1 MAKTLTSE
9 WARATYKKQTY
20 SIRSWITYTITD
32 TPNKKTIHFSA
43 GLETKSRKYVGK
55 TQLKV
60 RVRDGFGNVHECS
73 KKFEGTTA
81 TSKITYISNKEL
93 SWDRKTEDVNFDV
106 AVIVVFGKSIFT
118 GQNKYAEI
126 HIPIDL
132 TAKSKPT
139 VSFSVERATETTST
153 LTLKVETDRQLYI
166 NAPTITHNG
175 TTITPDFGVTFPYH
189 VTTQSVTLTATDTIA
204 KTQAYEYIYNG
215 VIGAFTFEL
224 HSNIDYVIPP
234 EWSPTGTTTSSGE
247 PAILINDQN
256 LPCPEIDMYGYASIR
271 VHAKDY
277 VKSAAAGYEVY
288 TLLPDDYGWLVEPLS
303 NGSWKLVI
311 RLKEQ
316 YVSNP
321 NSENATA
328 KLMIEYVTYTSS
340 DVVDNVAIFNTNR
353 NANFSTGLA
362 NNVFLGGCTLPDYSS
377 RVWYSAVNNPLY
389 IPDTNYVEVG
399 SNDTRVKGL
408 VKVGD
413 YLGVVKQ
420 SKSIDSS
427 VFLIYPTSFDDETTF
442 ATKACV
448 SGVGALSDYCFN
460 VLGDETLFLSP
471 RGIMAIE
478 PSEDEASRVK
488 DRSYFVNGKLLEE
501 INLER
506 AYSFVWNGMYL
517 LAVNNNVYVLD
528 GNQRNSWGNQKTNL
542 VYECY
547 YLENVPA
554 KVLFS
559 YDGELWFADFSGNLC
574 RFKSENEPDAFSD
587 NGVPVAARWATI
599 ADDDNA
605 LQYLKRLE
613 KKGTVVSLLPEKGTT
628 ARVYIKKDE
637 QEALS
642 PVVESAPIPD
652 NVVLPP
658 SVYTKK
664 KVKKYKRLQFIVED
678 ITAHPFGINKIIKS
692 YTVGNYAKK

>member
-1 MAKTLTSE
+1 MAKTLTSK
-9 WARATYKKQTY
+9 WIKTTYKKKTY
-20 SIRSWITYTITD
+20 YIRSWITYSYNE
-32 TPNKKTIHFSA
+32 TPNRKSITFSA
-43 GLETKSRKYVGK
+43 GFETKWRKYVSIEK
-55 TQLKV
+55 LKIT
-60 RVRDGFGNVHECS
+60 VRDGFGKEYVAS
-73 KKFEGTTA
+73 KKFAGTTA
-81 TSKITYISNKEL
+81 TSKITYISNKTFT
-93 SWDRKTEDVNFDV
+93 WDKKTEDVKFKVDV
-106 AVIVVFGKSIFT
+106 IADFGKTIFT
-118 GQNKYAEI
+118 GKGKSAKVS
-126 HIPIDL
+126 IPIEL
-132 TAKSKPT
+132 NAKSKPS
-139 VSFSVERATETTST
+139 VSFVVERATETTST
-153 LTLKVETDRQLYI
+153 ITLKADAERSFYI
-166 NAPTITHNG
+166 NAPTIERNYV
-175 TTITPDFGVTFPYH
+175 TITPNFGVTFPYL
-189 VTTQSVTLTATDTIA
+189 VSSGSATLTATDTIYS
-204 KTQAYEYIYNG
+204 TQPYKYTYSG
-215 VIGAFTFEL
+215 VVGGFAFNSE
-224 HSNIDYVIPP
+224 SNIDYVIPP
-234 EWSPTGTTTSSGE
+234 EWSPTAGSTSTGE
-247 PAILINDQN
+247 PAILIDDPD
-256 LPCPEIDMYGYASIR
+256 LPCPEVDMYGNASIR
-271 VHAKDY
+271 VYAKDY
-277 VKSAAAGYEVY
+277 NKSTQGNDVF
-288 TLLPDDYGWLVEPLS
+288 TLLPDDYGWQIEPLPD
-303 NGSWKLVI
+303 GTWKLCI

-316 YVSNP
+316 YVSDP
-321 NSENATA
+321 TSATATA
-328 KLMIEYVTYTSS
+328 KLKIEYVTYTAS

-362 NNVFLGGCTLPDYSS
+362 NNIFLGGCTLPDYSS

-471 RGIMAIE
+471 RGVMAIE

-506 AYSFVWNGMYL
+506 AYSFVWNGLYL

-559 YDGELWFADFSGNLC
+559 YDGELWFADFDGNLC
-574 RFKSENEPDAFSD
+574 RFKNENEQDAFSD
-587 NGVPVAARWATI
+587 NGDPVMARWSTI
-599 ADDDNA
+599 ADDDDA
-605 LQYLKRLE
+605 LHYLKRLE

-637 QEALS
+637 QDALE
-642 PVVESAPIPD
+642 PVVESEPIPD
-652 NVVLPP
+652 NTVLPP

-678 ITAHPFGINKIIKS
+678 ITAHPFGLNKIIKS